1 MFVMTISTSY
11 KMEADMRVWRNRQ
24 TRTFKGRVRKSK
36 GSSPFTR
43 TSYRHQKPVFL
54 CIFCEYADLLGLERD
69 SEAEQV
75 SSLAPQKKQNF

>member
-1 MFVMTISTSY
+1 MFVITISTSY

-43 TSYRHQKPVFL
+43 TNYRL
-54 CIFCEYADLLGLERD
+54 
-69 SEAEQV
+69 
-75 SSLAPQKKQNF
+75 SSLFFYVFFVNTLTCGNLNVTA